1 MIHLL
6 TPLILTASWYGPGF
20 HGNLTA
26 NGTRYNQL
34 ASTAA
39 HKTLPFG
46 TKLNVCYETCEV
58 VTITDRGPFI
68 EGRDLDLSY
77 GTAKRIGM
85 ASAGVDDVK
94 VTRLN

>member
-1 MIHLL
+1 MV
-6 TPLILTASWYGPGF
+6 ASWYGPGF
-20 HGNLTA
+20 HGNTTA
-26 NGTRYNQL
+26 NGTRYDQY

-46 TKLNVCYETCEV
+46 TRLKVCYDTCEQ

-68 EGRDLDLSY
+68 PGRDLDLSL
-77 GTAKRIGM
+77 GTARRIGM
-85 ASAGVDDVK
+85 ESAGVGDVE

>member
-1 MIHLL
+1 MIPLL
-6 TPLILTASWYGPGF
+6 STVLLTASWYGPGF

-46 TKLNVCYETCEV
+46 TKLSVCYETCET
-58 VTITDRGPFI
+58 VTITARGPFI

-77 GTAKRIGM
+77 GTAERIGM
-85 ASAGVDDVK
+85 ATTGVADVK

>member
-77 GTAKRIGM
+77 GTAERIGM
-85 ASAGVDDVK
+85 ATTGVADVK

>member
-1 MIHLL
+1 MIPLL

-34 ASTAA
+34 SSTAA

-46 TKLNVCYETCEV
+46 TRLNVCYETCET

-68 EGRDLDLSY
+68 EGRHLDLSY
-77 GTAKRIGM
+77 GTAERIGM
-85 ASAGVDDVK
+85 ASAGVGDVE